1 MGESQANRSR
11 PIRKALSFTEDEW
24 KRVERRMVLAE
35 HRAFEP
41 FGRAAVL
48 DGEVR
53 VQRVAFDPS
62 VLRAELS
69 KIGNNINQIA
79 RHVNTDDA
87 VTLSEMRTTRL
98 LLSQIQQQITAAI
111 DGAESEN

>member
-11 PIRKALSFTEDEW
+11 PIRKALSFTEEEW
-24 KRVERRMVLAE
+24 KRVERRMLLADF
-35 HRAFEP
+35 HAFEP

-48 DGEVR
+48 DGEIK
-53 VQRVAFDPS
+53 VQRIAFDPS

-98 LLSQIQQQITAAI
+98 LLTQIQQQITAAI
-111 DGAESEN
+111 NGAEGDR